1 MPKIIW
7 HFINDPAKNNSK
19 LESAVFENHQKR
31 LMTHLHFQAKK
42 YVFGFLNIWL
52 FTQTFFA
59 KCDIL
64 SDFQTSCL
72 ASLAPF
78 LTMDLEMKMSTF
90 CCFLTLTKKWNIK
103 FSLVINWRRRVIF
116 LFFQLPVLCHVD
128 FDFLP
133 ILLTYDIARFS
144 SKTQQK
150 ADC

>member
-1 MPKIIW
+1 MKYFRVQAELNTKEWAPRT
-7 HFINDPAKNNSK
+7 A
-19 LESAVFENHQKR
+19 AVYKSYQNEPN
-31 LMTHLHFQAKK
+31 LT
-42 YVFGFLNIWL
+42 FLL

-72 ASLAPF
+72 ASLALQTKSEMVPF
-78 LTMDLEMKMSTF
+78 LMMDLEMKMSTF
-90 CCFLTLTKKWNIK
+90 WCFLTLTKKWNIK